1 METKEDEQDLV
12 QKEEIFRS
20 SKFTPPRRTLSESSM
35 AESDT
40 RKSSLNSVFESL
52 KDNDSMTRGVV
63 DPSNPNVIKAES
75 RYDVW
80 THLEQRNNNSPTHGI
95 VLSTSSTEYSIP
107 RKIYRRIS
115 QDSTTSSSSNV
126 SDSDSG
132 RSGSPTKGRKVS
144 GVLTPKFDRII
155 EESFEMAAPTITP
168 GDHID
173 EVKYNNITLIKPHP
187 IPVSDEKNETADT
200 YEETDSGSDKRTGER
215 RRSSAEI
222 IIPTLSLAIPLAAFT
237 VIFVKNMYR

>member
-1 METKEDEQDLV
+1 METKEDEPKI
-12 QKEEIFRS
+12 QKEESFRS
-20 SKFTPPRRTLSESSM
+20 SKFTPPRRTVSESSM

-52 KDNDSMTRGVV
+52 KDDDSVTRSVV
-63 DPSNPNVIKAES
+63 DPNNSNVIKAES
-75 RYDVW
+75 RYEVLS
-80 THLEQRNNNSPTHGI
+80 HLEQRNNSSPTHGI

-107 RKIYRRIS
+107 RKMYRRIS

-155 EESFEMAAPTITP
+155 EESFEMAAPIITP

-173 EVKYNNITLIKPHP
+173 EVKYDNITLIKPHP
-187 IPVSDEKNETADT
+187 ISGSGEKNKTTDG
-200 YEETDSGSDKRTGER
+200 YEETDSDSYKHTGER

-222 IIPTLSLAIPLAAFT
+222 IVPTLSLAIPLAALS
-237 VIFVKNMYR
+237 VIVIKNMYS